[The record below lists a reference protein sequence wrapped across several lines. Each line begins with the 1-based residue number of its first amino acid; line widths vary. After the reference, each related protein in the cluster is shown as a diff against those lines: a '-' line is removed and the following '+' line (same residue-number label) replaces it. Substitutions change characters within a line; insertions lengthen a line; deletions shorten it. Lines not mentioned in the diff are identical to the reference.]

1 MTINYRHCERS
12 EARLKAHRVK
22 SATQSERSNPLLIK
36 LNFKIE
42 FYFNWITSDFV
53 LAMTDAKRIV
63 IANEVKQSNQNSLTF
78 LITMGFPTG
87 TPLAN
92 PLCAVA

>member
-1 MTINYRHCERS
+1 MSLRATERK
-12 EARLKAHRVK
+12 RG
-22 SATQSERSNPLLIK
+22 NPLLIK

-53 LAMTDAKRIV
+53 LVMTDAKRIV
-63 IANEVKQSNQNSLTF
+63 IASDGKEARLKPAVGEQSNQNSLTF
-78 LITMGFPTG
+78 LRTMGFPTG